1 MYTNVHMITSV
12 PITEFRKDLFKYADM
27 VTLQGYEVEVENNGR
42 KVFRVVKTTDS
53 SKERARRALA
63 AAKKLGG
70 TFKNA
75 SFDREFF
82 RGKKEL
88 EYMKNL
94 GNW

>member
-1 MYTNVHMITSV
+1 MITSV
-12 PITEFRKDLFKYADM
+12 PITEFRKDLFKYADL
-27 VTLQGYEVEVENNGR
+27 VALQGYEFEVENKGR
-42 KVFRVVKTTDS
+42 KVFKVVKTTDS
-53 SKERARRALA
+53 SRERARRALA

-70 TFKNA
+70 KFKNI

>member
-1 MYTNVHMITSV
+1 MITSV
-12 PITEFRKDLFKYADM
+12 PITEFRKDLFKYADL
-27 VTLQGYEVEVENNGR
+27 VALQGYEVEVENNGR

-88 EYMKNL
+88 KYMKNL

>member
-75 SFDREFF
+75 SFDRKFF

-88 EYMKNL
+88 KYMKNL
-94 GNW
+94 ENW

>member
-1 MYTNVHMITSV
+1 MYINVHMITSV
-12 PITEFRKDLFKYADM
+12 PITEFRKDLFKYADL
-27 VTLQGYEVEVENNGR
+27 VALYGYEIEVEKKGR
-42 KVFRVVKTTDS
+42 RIFKVIKAVDS

>member
-1 MYTNVHMITSV
+1 MYTDVHMITSV
-12 PITEFRKDLFKYADM
+12 SITEFRRDLFRYADL
-27 VTLQGYEVEVENNGR
+27 VASGGYEFEVEKKGR
-42 KVFRVVKTTDS
+42 KVFKVVKTSDS

-75 SFDREFF
+75 SFDRGFF

>member
-1 MYTNVHMITSV
+1 MYTNVHMITTV
-12 PITEFRKDLFKYADM
+12 PITEFRRDLFKYADM
-27 VTLQGYEVEVENNGR
+27 VALQGYEVEVENKGR
-42 KVFRVVKTTDS
+42 KVFRVTKATDS
-53 SKERARRALA
+53 SRERALRALA

-70 TFKNA
+70 KFKNA

-88 EYMKNL
+88 EYMKSL

>member
-1 MYTNVHMITSV
+1 MITAV
-12 PITEFRKDLFKYADM
+12 PITEFRKDLFKYADL
-27 VTLQGYEVEVENNGR
+27 VALQGYEIEVENKGR
-42 KVFRVVKTTDS
+42 KVFKVVKTVDS

-70 TFKNA
+70 TFENA

>member
-75 SFDREFF
+75 SFDRDFF